1 MTATAF
7 ALLGYIGW
15 TLLLLL
21 VMETLRSVLV
31 LGGKRRSDSFRP
43 DGSDASP
50 FAQRLLRAHAN
61 CLEGFPIFGGL
72 MLLAL
77 VLQLTALTDPL
88 APWLLAA
95 RVAQSSVHLL
105 SVSVVAINVRFT
117 FFAVQMGI
125 AAWWCV
131 QLLQA
136 GLAG

>member
-1 MTATAF
+1 MTATAL

-21 VMETLRSVLV
+21 VMEIQRGALV
-31 LGGKRRSDSFRP
+31 LAGKRRSDSFRP

-72 MLLAL
+72 MLVAL
-77 VLQLTALTDPL
+77 VLPLTALTDPL

-105 SVSVVAINVRFT
+105 SVSVMAINMRFT

>member
-1 MTATAF
+1 MV
-7 ALLGYIGW
+7 AL
-15 TLLLLL
+15 
-21 VMETLRSVLV
+21 
-31 LGGKRRSDSFRP
+31 
-43 DGSDASP
+43 
-50 FAQRLLRAHAN
+50 
-61 CLEGFPIFGGL
+61 GL

-77 VLQLTALTDPL
+77 LLQLTALTDPL

-95 RVAQSSVHLL
+95 RVAQSSVHL
-105 SVSVVAINVRFT
+105 VSVAPTMVTVRFC

>member
-21 VMETLRSVLV
+21 VMETLRSALV
-31 LGGKRRSDSFRP
+31 LGGKRRPDSFRP

-77 VLQLTALTDPL
+77 LLQLSALTDPL

-95 RVAQSSVHLL
+95 RVAQSSVHL
-105 SVSVVAINVRFT
+105 VSVAPTLVTVRFC

-125 AAWWCV
+125 AAWWFV

>member
-21 VMETLRSVLV
+21 VMETLRSALV

-77 VLQLTALTDPL
+77 VLQLTALTNPL

-125 AAWWCV
+125 ATWWCV

>member
-43 DGSDASP
+43 DGSDGSP
-50 FAQRLLRAHAN
+50 FAQRLSRAHAN

-77 VLQLTALTDPL
+77 LLQLAALTDPL

-105 SVSVVAINVRFT
+105 SVSVMAINVRFA
-117 FFAVQMGI
+117 FFAVQMAI

-131 QLLQA
+131 KLLQA

>member
-1 MTATAF
+1 M
-7 ALLGYIGW
+7 LGYIGW

-21 VMETLRSVLV
+21 VMETLRSALV

-43 DGSDASP
+43 DGGDASP
-50 FAQRLLRAHAN
+50 FGQRLLRAHAN

-77 VLQLTALTDPL
+77 VLELTALTDPL

-105 SVSVVAINVRFT
+105 SVSAMAINVRFA
-117 FFAVQMGI
+117 FFAVQLTI

-136 GLAG
+136 GLAA

>member
-21 VMETLRSVLV
+21 VMETLRSALV

-125 AAWWCV
+125 ATWWCV

>member
-21 VMETLRSVLV
+21 VMETQRSALV

-50 FAQRLLRAHAN
+50 FGQRLLRAHAN
-61 CLEGFPIFGGL
+61 CLEGFPVFGAL
-72 MLLAL
+72 LLLAL
-77 VLQLTALTDPL
+77 LLDLAAVTDPL

-95 RVAQSSVHLL
+95 RVAQSSVHLV
-105 SVSVVAINVRFT
+105 SVSAMAINVRFT

-131 QLLQA
+131 ALLRA

>member
-21 VMETLRSVLV
+21 VMETQRSALV

-105 SVSVVAINVRFT
+105 SVSVMAINVRFT
-117 FFAVQMGI
+117 FFAVQMVI